1 MVPLFM
7 ITGLIFKDVPSRM
20 LIYFVDLY
28 NKVNQ
33 QPTSDKQAVADYL
46 NEFLT
51 ALAIERAL
59 PALTLEMLL
68 LDFLPP
74 TKELLSQTNI
84 DYNISFEDLALLIPW
99 ISVQEDINYPMNKN
113 CRGRRMCFE
122 RYVESVYSATSQGQ
136 SKHSLDEVI

>member
-1 MVPLFM
+1 M

-59 PALTLEMLL
+59 PALTLELLL

-84 DYNISFEDLALLIPW
+84 DYNISF
-99 ISVQEDINYPMNKN
+99 
-113 CRGRRMCFE
+113 G
-122 RYVESVYSATSQGQ
+122 
-136 SKHSLDEVI
+136 

>member
-1 MVPLFM
+1 M

-51 ALAIERAL
+51 AL
-59 PALTLEMLL
+59 
-68 LDFLPP
+68 
-74 TKELLSQTNI
+74 
-84 DYNISFEDLALLIPW
+84 
-99 ISVQEDINYPMNKN
+99 V
-113 CRGRRMCFE
+113 
-122 RYVESVYSATSQGQ
+122 
-136 SKHSLDEVI
+136 